1 MEKEGELHPSWR
13 RWASPASPRM
23 TSPGASQNQEVAREG
38 GVEGERVEGPAKHW
52 WLPQLG
58 RIGGQLPAGCGG
70 LSLLRR
76 DDGDAYQE
84 PVARFEHLMLKVE
97 MVESEA

>member
-1 MEKEGELHPSWR
+1 
-13 RWASPASPRM
+13 M
-23 TSPGASQNQEVAREG
+23 TSPGASQNQEVAWEG

-52 WLPQLG
+52 WLPQLVG
-58 RIGGQLPAGCGG
+58 TIGGQLPAGCGG
-70 LSLLRR
+70 PSLLGR

-84 PVARFEHLMLKVE
+84 LVARFEHLMLKVE